1 MILNTKLHTIRQY
14 AEKIPLI
21 VIAIFENKEELEE
34 FCNLMEVNFKKI

>member
-1 MILNTKLHTIRQY
+1 MRHY

-34 FCNLMEVNFKKI
+34 FCNHMEVNLKKYE